1 MIHQSQSSNGSPPA
15 ALPEAESCRWQLL
28 RGGLLNI
35 YRFDYEEFRFE
46 QGRLLLRGNNGT
58 GKSRVLALFL
68 PFLLDGEISSN
79 RVEPDRDPAKR
90 MEWNLLL
97 GKYPDRLGY
106 TWIEFGRRDESGQ
119 THYLTLGC
127 GLHAVA
133 GKGIAGK
140 WFFITPLRV
149 GCDLYLAHSNQPL
162 SKGRLETELDGRGEV
177 FSVAA
182 DYRRAVDRALFHLGE
197 RYDSLLDLLILLRQP
212 KLSRTLDEQQ
222 ISDALSEALP
232 PLTQSV
238 LNEVAEAFRTL
249 DADRRQLEDFKA
261 ALDSVQDFLGEYRRY
276 VQIAA
281 RRRAERVRKAHS
293 EYEATR
299 RRLRRAELDHEE
311 AKTALQASE
320 AAIARLKE
328 QERGADEA
336 VTTLAGSPQMREA
349 EALDDARKQVAERQ
363 EEVRQADTHHQTAL
377 QSQHD
382 RDREAALAK
391 EVEAVAQ
398 RQLHELLAKCQDRAT
413 RIGVNAEHEAAVES
427 CGAVESLS
435 PKAIERA
442 KQSVDR
448 IVTERRNAI
457 GHVKRLNSAVEEANG
472 KLALTQTVFAE
483 RESQFDKASDEQRQ
497 IHQDLSQAAEALV
510 VEFSEWVSSLTEL
523 CLTDAEGITEQL
535 AQWCETGNG
544 DAPLSAIVRAA
555 TEKATA
561 GLSAIWNETENRL
574 ASVAERLSELRDE
587 LGQLEAGHV
596 APPLPPHTRDLDGR
610 IERAGAPLWAL
621 CDFRPEV
628 SEQSR
633 AGIEAALE
641 ASGLL
646 DAWLTPDGRL
656 LRPDEHDTVLVAGT
670 SPQLPTEQS
679 LACVLVPSVVHGDE
693 RSRAV
698 DAGTVAA
705 ILRHIGI
712 GPDAGPIRVEDTG
725 RWQLGPLHGT
735 WSKRFAEYVG
745 PEAREARRHRRIA
758 ELVELIREASQVEES
773 IRHELNSLT
782 SRKTVVERET
792 ASVPDPA
799 HVRDLHIQ
807 LGVATSNVSAA
818 RSRLTEAEEQVELVR
833 QGLREA
839 VAERD
844 RDAKDLRLSAWI
856 ERLSDVETLL
866 AEYRE
871 NVAAYW
877 PTLESAA
884 ERSKQSQAAETR
896 AVEARHEEA
905 QRLEAL
911 RILREKLA
919 AAVARSDAL
928 EATKGAGATDVLAQ
942 LETARAKLALIRSE
956 IDAAGN
962 RRAELSERLGGAR
975 QDVQRLNEMLSQHQ
989 AQRASDIEILRLFV
1003 ATRLLA
1009 TAHSDLKEV
1018 EAAEW
1023 TPTRAIEIAR
1033 EIEGKLSS
1041 VECNDDAWR
1050 RNQTE
1055 IHQHIEAL
1063 KDSLLPHNHSPVTRN
1078 TDDGLFIVS
1087 VPFQGRD
1094 CTMDEFREALAA
1106 EIGHRQMLLSAR
1118 EREVLENHLI
1128 GDVAAQ
1134 LHDLLHRAEKW
1145 VIEMNQE
1152 LQKRPMSTGMKL
1164 RFDWQV
1170 IDGGPTGLVDARK
1183 RLMGA
1188 GGTWSPADRAALGA
1202 FLQQRIQDVRE
1213 TNQAGSWLE
1222 HLAEGFDYRK
1232 WHFFSVYRHQ
1242 DGSWKRLTRRTYGT
1256 GSSGEKA
1263 VALTLPQFAAAAA
1276 FYTSADRFA
1285 PRLIL
1290 LDEAFVAVDKDM
1302 RKNCMGLLHAFDLD
1316 FVMTSENEW
1325 GCYPTVPAL
1334 AIYHLATRPGID
1346 AVGVHRWV
1354 WNGRERRQDELVM
1367 PSASPPARRQSSD
1380 HVKGNGDDHNGL
1392 FPE

>member
-1 MIHQSQSSNGSPPA
+1 MIKQPQSSNGSPPA
-15 ALPEAESCRWQLL
+15 ALPEAECGRWQLI

-35 YRFDYEEFRFE
+35 FRFDYEEFRFE

-119 THYLTLGC
+119 AHYLTLGC
-127 GLHAVA
+127 GMHAVA

-149 GCDLYLAHSNQPL
+149 GRDLYLAHSNQPV

-182 DYRRAVDRALFHLGE
+182 EYRRAVDRALFHLGE

-212 KLSRTLDEQQ
+212 KLARTLDEQQ

-232 PLTQSV
+232 PLPPSV

-249 DADRRQLEDFKA
+249 DSDRRQLKDFTA
-261 ALDSVQDFLGEYRRY
+261 ALDSVQDFLGDYRRY

-281 RRRAERVRKAHS
+281 RRRAERVRKTHS
-293 EYEATR
+293 EYEATQ
-299 RRLRRAELDHEE
+299 RRLRRAESDQDE
-311 AKTALQASE
+311 AKTALQANE
-320 AAIARLKE
+320 AALAHLKE
-328 QERGADEA
+328 EESGADQA
-336 VTTLAGSPQMREA
+336 VATLASSPQMREA
-349 EALDDARKQVAERQ
+349 EALDEARKQVADRQ
-363 EEVRQADTHHQTAL
+363 EELNRAETHHETAL
-377 QSQHD
+377 QSRQA

-391 EVEAVAQ
+391 EVETVAQ
-398 RQLHELLAKCQDRAT
+398 RQLHDLLVKCQDRAT
-413 RIGVNAEHEAAVES
+413 RIGVTGEHQAAVES
-427 CGAVESLS
+427 CGAVESLA
-435 PKAIERA
+435 PRVIERA
-442 KQSVDR
+442 KLSVDR

-472 KLALTQTVFAE
+472 ELTLKRTIFTE
-483 RESQFDKASDEQRQ
+483 RESQLEKASDDQRQ
-497 IHQDLSQAAEALV
+497 VHQDLCHAAEALLD
-510 VEFSEWVSSLTEL
+510 EFSAWVSSLTEL
-523 CLTDAEGITEQL
+523 CLTDAEAVSEHL
-535 AQWCETGNG
+535 AQWCEVGDG
-544 DAPLSAIVRAA
+544 DAPLSAVVRAA
-555 TEKATA
+555 TEEATA
-561 GLSAIWNETENRL
+561 RLSAIRNETENRL
-574 ASVAERLSELRDE
+574 ASAAERLAELRDE
-587 LGQLEAGHV
+587 RSRLEAGHI
-596 APPLPPHTRDLDGR
+596 APPLPPYTRDLEGR

-670 SPQLPTEQS
+670 SLQLPAKQS
-679 LACVLVPSVVHGDE
+679 LACVLIPSVDPSDE
-693 RSRAV
+693 RSGAV

-712 GPDAGPIRVEDTG
+712 GPNAGPIRVEETG

-745 PEAREARRHRRIA
+745 PEAREARRQRRIS
-758 ELVELIREASQVEES
+758 ELAELIREASLVEDG
-773 IRHELNSLT
+773 ILRELNSLT
-782 SRKTVVERET
+782 SRKAVIEHEA

-799 HVRDLHIQ
+799 HVRHLHVQ
-807 LGVATSNVSAA
+807 LVVATSNVNAA
-818 RSRLTEAEEQVELVR
+818 RGRLTEAEEQVERAR
-833 QGLREA
+833 QALSEA

-844 RDAKDLRLSAWI
+844 RDAKDVCLSAWV
-856 ERLSDVETLL
+856 ERLSDVEILL
-866 AEYRE
+866 AEYCAHL
-871 NVAAYW
+871 AAFW
-877 PTLESAA
+877 PTLESTA
-884 ERSKQSQAAETR
+884 EKWNQAQAADTR
-896 AVEARHEEA
+896 AVEARHEEG
-905 QRLEAL
+905 QRIEAL
-911 RILREKLA
+911 RLLREKLA

-928 EATKGAGATDVLAQ
+928 EATKSAVAADVLAQ
-942 LETARAKLALIRSE
+942 LETARAKLVLIRSE
-956 IDAAGN
+956 IDAAAN

-975 QDVQRLNEMLSQHQ
+975 QDVQRLSEILSQHQ
-989 AQRASDIEILRLFV
+989 AQRESEIETLTTFV

-1009 TAHSDLKEV
+1009 IAHADLKEI
-1018 EAAEW
+1018 EAGEW
-1023 TPTRAIEIAR
+1023 TPTRAVEIAR
-1033 EIEGKLSS
+1033 EIEAKLSA
-1041 VECNDDAWR
+1041 VESDDDAWK

-1063 KDSLLPHNHSPVTRN
+1063 KDSLLPHSHSPVTRN

-1106 EIGHRQMLLSAR
+1106 EIGHRQLLLSAR

-1128 GDVAAQ
+1128 GDIAAQ

-1145 VIEMNQE
+1145 VSEMNQE
-1152 LQKRPMSTGMKL
+1152 LQERPMSTGMKL

-1170 IDGGPTGLVDARK
+1170 IDGGPAGLVDARK

-1188 GGTWSPADRAALGA
+1188 GGTWSPADRTALGA
-1202 FLQQRIQDVRE
+1202 FLQHRIQEVRE
-1213 TNQAGSWLE
+1213 TNQTGSWLE
-1222 HLAEGFDYRK
+1222 HLTEAFDYRR

-1256 GSSGEKA
+1256 GSGGEKA

-1276 FYTSADRFA
+1276 FYTSADKLA

-1302 RKNCMGLLHAFDLD
+1302 RKKCMGLLHAFDLD

-1346 AVGVHRWV
+1346 AVGIHRWV
-1354 WNGRERRQDELVM
+1354 WNGRERRQDELVL
-1367 PSASPPARRQSSD
+1367 PPASPPGLHQSPD
-1380 HVKGNGDDHNGL
+1380 PAKGNGDDQNGL
-1392 FPE
+1392 FRE